1 MSLGGIPPNLSSL
14 FDMVN
19 YMQGQK
25 SVPGSGEGLDMMMGP
40 DNSVLSQQPLGAPGM
55 LNPLGPNT
63 VTSSAYGML
72 DKSIKPTMD
81 MQPFIDS
88 NTPAGTGTVG
98 GSGMGMANIANQGL
112 GLLEQELAM
121 PGNEFDQAEKTV
133 TQAKRAGN
141 IIKRGRDA
149 VQHARNLKNAASV
162 ADASADVGSLLGN
175 LGSYGAGEAA
185 KQTAKSGV
193 GQLIAKAGA
202 SKMGTFLSSGAGAA
216 AGAGAGLLGKFIQE
230 QDKKDGNYSSL
241 GAMGG
246 GALQGAAIGSMLGP
260 IGTVAGGVIGAGI
273 GALQKKKFEQAEIS
287 KAATAKTDEAI
298 ATAKAQLA
306 GRSIMKTFPVEGIK
320 NQIYNLGGETDPS
333 KGGRTTSKG
342 IINAQ
347 NFLRQQ
353 GVEMPANGV
362 WSDEWE
368 KAYTDYLGNTDSS
381 VFEPI
386 TDANATNTKDFGRVI
401 PLNTS
406 MLLKDVFDNQ
416 LNKLTGIDLRKGG
429 SPAYTAEEKAAMDAL
444 VQRNLEKGKYNI
456 EYGDYQTTSGG
467 SAYDDVGRKGGE
479 SSSETA
485 KKTYDPAYNL
495 KTTFGQAMIGT
506 VPAWNDRPA
515 DTMVYDTYDFNN
527 AKDKSVFNPL
537 AWKPVLGA
545 IGRGEAYNAARAIGT
560 QFGSKDGEGR
570 TNTMI
575 TNRAHGGFAHPIPST
590 ETDPPYIAK
599 PASYGPGITVPTR
612 SEGTISQGRSPQE
625 FERYANKNQDAKSLR
640 EANEAVDKFAQYH
653 VEQPLDAVGL
663 DLAAI
668 GQIPIVG
675 GVADLANSALSAGRS
690 AYYGYK
696 GDTSKAAKHAG
707 LAGLSAASA
716 IPVLGNFTG
725 ATRLAHGAHKV
736 AHGAHNLE
744 KAVIGAKALDAVNQG
759 YAAGGYT
766 DDPDY
771 LAEGGEMIQHAPG
784 DLPATDNNGSVT
796 PVTNTIARINGDKHI
811 APSGGVGMSGEQ
823 SARIYSDQLEVPADL
838 LKQLSKL

>member
-1 MSLGGIPPNLSSL
+1 MRKKIKMSLGGVPPNLSSL
-14 FDMVN
+14 FDMIG
-19 YMQGQK
+19 YMQRQK
-25 SVPGSGEGLDMMMGP
+25 ELPGSGEGLDMMMGP

-72 DKSIKPTMD
+72 DKSMKPTMD

-88 NTPAGTGTVG
+88 NTPAGTGTIG
-98 GSGMGMANIANQGL
+98 GSGMNMTNMANQGL

-121 PGNEFDQAEKTV
+121 PANDFDQAEKTV
-133 TQAKRAGN
+133 TQAKKAGN
-141 IIKRGRDA
+141 IIRRGRDA
-149 VQHARNLKNAASV
+149 VEHARNLKSATEVANAS
-162 ADASADVGSLLGN
+162 SDVGSLLGN
-175 LGSYGAGEAA
+175 LGAMPAAEAA
-185 KQTAKSGV
+185 KQGTKSGV
-193 GQLIAKAGA
+193 GQLIANAGA

-216 AGAGAGLLGKFIQE
+216 TSAGVGLLGKFIQE

-260 IGTVAGGVIGAGI
+260 IGTLAGGAIGAGV

-287 KAATAKTDEAI
+287 KAATAKTDEAV

-320 NQIYNLGGETDPS
+320 NQIYNLGGETEPV
-333 KGGRTTSKG
+333 KGGRTTNKG

-362 WSDEWE
+362 WSDDWE
-368 KAYTDYLGNTDSS
+368 KAYTDYLSKSDSS

-386 TDANATNTKDFGRVI
+386 SDANATNTKDFGRII
-401 PLNTS
+401 PLNTG

-416 LNKLTGIDLRKGG
+416 LNKITGIDLRKSG

-467 SAYDDVGRKGGE
+467 SAYDDVGRAGGE

-485 KKTYDPAYNL
+485 KKAYDPAYNL

-506 VPAWNDRPA
+506 VPEWNDRPA

-527 AKDKSVFNPL
+527 AQNKSVFNPM
-537 AWKPVLGA
+537 AWKSVLGA
-545 IGRGEAYNAARAIGT
+545 ISRGEAYNAARAIGT

-575 TNRAHGGFAHPIPST
+575 TNRAHGGFVHPDAA
-590 ETDPPYIAK
+590 EPP
-599 PASYGPGITVPTR
+599 SYGPQFTPPPLPNDRLTNMSDAQMRKNEQRHNATVD
-612 SEGTISQGRSPQE
+612 QE
-625 FERYANKNQDAKSLR
+625 SLQSFKDTAGNVAR
-640 EANEAVDKFAQYH
+640 FHA
-653 VEQPLDAVGL
+653 EQPLDAIGL
-663 DLAAI
+663 DLAAM
-668 GQIPIVG
+668 GQVPVVG
-675 GVADLANSALSAGRS
+675 EVADLANSALSAGRS

-696 GDTSKAAKHAG
+696 GDTAKSAKHAG
-707 LAGLSAASA
+707 LSGLSLASA
-716 IPVLGNFTG
+716 IPFVGNVAG
-725 ATRLAHGAHKV
+725 SARLAHGAHKLS
-736 AHGAHNLE
+736 HGAHNLE

-759 YAAGGYT
+759 YAAGGHT
-766 DDPDY
+766 KNPDY

-796 PVTNTIARINGDKHI
+796 PVTNTIARINGDKHTES
-811 APSGGVGMSGEQ
+811 SGGVGMSGEQ